1 MIITTTKEHLWLVA
15 KIRVDRKEE
24 ASLIFISTT
33 QGATFCSLSTDR
45 HE

>member
-1 MIITTTKEHLWLVA
+1 MIIFTTKEHLWLVA

-33 QGATFCSLSTDR
+33 KGAPFFSLSTDG